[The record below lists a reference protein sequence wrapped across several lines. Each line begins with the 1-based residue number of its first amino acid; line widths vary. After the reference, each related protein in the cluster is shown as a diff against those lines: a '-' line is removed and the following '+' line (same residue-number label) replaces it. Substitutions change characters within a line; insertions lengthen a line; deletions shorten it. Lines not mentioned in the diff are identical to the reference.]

1 MSKNDIQLSQEDLQK
16 VLASIEIPACPAVVS
31 SAMKEAQRDEPD
43 LGRLADLITGDP
55 GMSAV
60 TLKLAN
66 SVLFGSSSAVTGV
79 RRAVD
84 RLGTKNVI
92 GVIFGTALRNTLQG
106 APGIWLD
113 PFWKRTSLLAL
124 SSSLIARRQYGIS
137 PDAAYTYALF
147 RDAAMPLMMQ
157 RFPQYGEVMAQARRD
172 GSPLVDSEARH
183 FPCSHPVIGSL
194 LVRNWG
200 LPSILAQAIR
210 FHHESDAYDVP
221 DSTLPGAALS
231 LIAVTQIAEYLLGET
246 IGTEEIEVD
255 ETTFERAQAFLAL
268 STEDVEDLRG
278 LVASTAEGGHA

>member
-31 SAMKEAQRDEPD
+31 NAMKEAQRDEPD
-43 LGRLADLITGDP
+43 LGRLADLITSDP

-66 SVLFGSSSAVTGV
+66 SVMFGNSTAVTGV

-92 GVIFGTALRNTLQG
+92 GVIFGTALRDTLKG
-106 APGIWLD
+106 APGAWLD

-157 RFPQYGEVMAQARRD
+157 RFPEYGAIMNRARQE
-172 GSPLVDSEARH
+172 GSPLVDSEIRH

-200 LPSILAQAIR
+200 LPGILAQAIR
-210 FHHESDAYDVP
+210 FHHEPDAYDVP
-221 DSTLPGAALS
+221 DSTLPGTALS
-231 LIAVTQIAEYLLGET
+231 LIAVTQIAEYLLGESL
-246 IGTEEIEVD
+246 GAEEVEVD
-255 ETTFERAQAFLAL
+255 DVQFGRAQAFLAL
-268 STEDVEDLRG
+268 SAEDVEDLRG

>member
-1 MSKNDIQLSQEDLQK
+1 MSKKNIQLSQEDLQK

-31 SAMKEAQRDEPD
+31 NAMSEAQRDEPD
-43 LGRLADLITGDP
+43 LGRLADLITSDP

-66 SVLFGSSSAVTGV
+66 SVMFGNSMAVTGV

-92 GVIFGTALRNTLQG
+92 GVIFGTALRDTLKG
-106 APGIWLD
+106 APGAWLD

-157 RFPQYGEVMAQARRD
+157 RFPEYQGIMTQARLE
-172 GSPLVDSEARH
+172 GSPLVDSEVRH

-200 LPSILAQAIR
+200 LPGILAQAIR
-210 FHHESDAYDVP
+210 FHHEPDAYDVP

-231 LIAVTQIAEYLLGET
+231 LIAVTQIADYLLGET
-246 IGTEEIEVD
+246 LEAEDIEVD
-255 ETTFERAQAFLAL
+255 EAQFGRAQAFLAL
-268 STEDVEDLRG
+268 STEDIEDLRS
-278 LVASTAEGGHA
+278 LVASTTEGGHA